1 MWTTAMTNRLAL
13 KAFVACFQTIPNEDR
28 RLLILGSREIAGA
41 EDLPA
46 EMRLLAK
53 AQIDPSL
60 VSRPHS
66 PGAVLG
72 HASLKLFYDIGDAQD
87 CPSPWI
93 AGISTFYPQKNAM
106 NGQFGS
112 EIDRAYIRANR
123 MRRAILATS
132 AQELIQEN
140 PRACWMTDIEGAD
153 FEVGRQ
159 ILLHGK
165 CRLLLIEHA
174 LLSQEE
180 RIILHALGAALE
192 YTVYRDSEDM
202 CFAQGSVAP

>member
-1 MWTTAMTNRLAL
+1 MTNRLAL
-13 KAFVACFQTIPNEDR
+13 QAFVARFQTIPAEDR
-28 RLLILGSREIAGA
+28 RLLVFGSREIAGV

-46 EMRLLAK
+46 EMRRIAI
-53 AQIDPSL
+53 AQIDPSV
-60 VSRPHS
+60 VSS
-66 PGAVLG
+66 ALTPGAVLS

-106 NGQFGS
+106 SGQFGS
-112 EIDRAYIRANR
+112 EIDRAYIRANT
-123 MRRAILATS
+123 MRRAIAATS
-132 AQELIQEN
+132 VRELIQEN

-174 LLSQEE
+174 LLCQEE
-180 RIILHALGAALE
+180 KIVLHALGISLN
-192 YTVYRDSEDM
+192 YVVYRDSEDM
-202 CFAQGSVAP
+202 CFAQENVAA

>member
-1 MWTTAMTNRLAL
+1 MMNRVAL
-13 KAFVACFQTIPNEDR
+13 KAFVGCFQTIPNEDR
-28 RLLILGSREIAGA
+28 RLLVLGSREIAGA

-46 EMRLLAK
+46 EMRLLATV
-53 AQIDPSL
+53 QMDPSL
-60 VSRPHS
+60 FSQPHLS
-66 PGAVLG
+66 GAVLG
-72 HASLKLFYDIGDAQD
+72 HASLKVFYDIGNAPN

-93 AGISTFYPQKNAM
+93 AGISTFYPQLNAM

-112 EIDRAYIRANR
+112 EIDRAYICAHR
-123 MRRAILATS
+123 MRRAISATS

-140 PRACWMTDIEGAD
+140 RGACWMIDIEGAD

-180 RIILHALGAALE
+180 KIILHALGIALH
-192 YTVYRDSEDM
+192 YKVYRDSEDM
-202 CFAQGSVAP
+202 CFAQESVAQ

>member
-1 MWTTAMTNRLAL
+1 MTNRVAL
-13 KAFVACFQTIPNEDR
+13 KAFVACFQAIPHEDR

-46 EMRLLAK
+46 EMRLLAI
-53 AQIDPSL
+53 AQIDPSQ
-60 VSRPHS
+60 VSREHTLR
-66 PGAVLG
+66 AILG
-72 HASLKLFYDIGDAQD
+72 HASLRLFYGIGDAQGY
-87 CPSPWI
+87 PSPWI

-112 EIDRAYIRANR
+112 ENDRAYIRANR
-123 MRRAILATS
+123 MRRAISATS
-132 AQELIQEN
+132 ARDLIQEN

-165 CRLLLIEHA
+165 CRLLLLEHA
-174 LLSQEE
+174 LFSQEE
-180 RIILHALGAALE
+180 RIILHALGTALE

-202 CFAQGSVAP
+202 CFAQRSVAP